1 MARLRAISCKE
12 RMLALWFSP
21 PFGQLGPST
30 DSGWALDAVMLERRR
45 IVAKCF
51 MLIEREGAC
60 LFVSARKQVAG
71 PEDYSDGSGSP
82 EVGAQGGLGLHVRQ
96 KCQSFLCGLPA
107 ARQTGAEHSPF
118 RRRGRLETTMGAAES
133 ISTDLL
139 TTSS

>member
-12 RMLALWFSP
+12 RMLVLWFSP

-51 MLIEREGAC
+51 MLIEQEGAC

-71 PEDYSDGSGSP
+71 PEDYATDPDLRKWAHKVGSACTCAQKVRASCAACPPPDRRARNTVHSDEEAAWDNHGS
-82 EVGAQGGLGLHVRQ
+82 R
-96 KCQSFLCGLPA
+96 
-107 ARQTGAEHSPF
+107 
-118 RRRGRLETTMGAAES
+118 
-133 ISTDLL
+133 
-139 TTSS
+139 